1 MGYTSNVAFS
11 IIGKKDDVLAKLTAF
26 RLNGEPMEKFAID
39 SCSYL
44 ERGKN
49 LIISFEEQNTKWY
62 DDYPE
67 VVALTAL
74 FSHFAQDEDCEE
86 KFSCAFV
93 RVGEDAGDIEENM
106 YGDAAYELAWVV
118 RQISLEYEYDSANTL
133 EKILCPK

>member
-11 IIGKKDDVLAKLTAF
+11 IIGKKEDVLAKLTAF
-26 RLNGEPMEKFAID
+26 RLSGGPEKKLAID
-39 SCSYL
+39 SCSYI

-49 LIISFEEQNTKWY
+49 IIISFEEQNTKWY

-67 VVALTAL
+67 VAALTAL
-74 FSHFAQDEDCEE
+74 FTVFAQDEDCEE

-106 YGDAAYELAWVV
+106 YGNAAYELAWVV
-118 RQISLEYEYDSANTL
+118 RQVSLEYEYDKSNTL
-133 EKILCPK
+133 EKILCLK